1 MSNEMFRML
10 ELVTNGYYC
19 SQILLTLGLDN
30 RGQHNPD
37 LIRTMA
43 GLAHG
48 AGFGQGTCGALTGGA
63 CLLAYYAGKGADEEE
78 ENESFMIMR
87 NRLAEWFIDSVG
99 EQYGGI
105 DCETIVGDGEDK
117 QLRCG
122 QIVGNV
128 YACVMALLE
137 EYGID
142 PKGGAGD

>member
-142 PKGGAGD
+142 PKGGAGE